1 MILWRSWI
9 MQEQIRTGANR
20 HQQKQK
26 KRTIRARMIAGCIL
40 IILCMGSALVHAGA
54 IKVRWDANTEPDL
67 AGYKVY
73 LGSSSRNYSQIIDV
87 GDTTNTIIRN
97 VNYGAR
103 YYVAVTA
110 YDESGNESDPS
121 SEVSVMV
128 TPPQI
133 AVEWTTDGM
142 RLKWGGVYGA
152 DSYEVFREGYPF
164 ADPSSPIALVPD
176 TTYLDA
182 AFPRAANQGAYYT
195 VIALENGAETFTFPR
210 VGGYSVSLSKG
221 ANLVSLPLVPADSS
235 LNAVVGPQLMGGRNK
250 STSDY
255 VMILKDNN
263 STESAWQVEG
273 TATSWEGKWVTD
285 DGGKLSTIRLKPDAA
300 FWIYRRENHTDSLV
314 TIAGKVSSDSN
325 RVITL
330 KQGFNFI
337 GSCYPTAVSLNNS
350 GLGRTGLLKG
360 SNSSAGA
367 DKVINYRTVGYDF
380 AWLVGGTGTK
390 WDGQF
395 MNEAGTGL
403 SDISLRPGRGYII
416 WIKNN
421 VPGGQWHYPNPVL
434 TN

>member
-1 MILWRSWI
+1 
-9 MQEQIRTGANR
+9 MQKQIRAGAKR
-20 HQQKQK
+20 HQQKK
-26 KRTIRARMIAGCIL
+26 KTRNPSMGLVACACLVIL
-40 IILCMGSALVHAGA
+40 LTASALVQAGA
-54 IKVRWDANTEPDL
+54 IKVKWDANTEPDL

-73 LGSSSRNYSQIIDV
+73 LGTSSKSYSKIVDV
-87 GDTTNTIIRN
+87 GDTTSTIVRN
-97 VNYGAR
+97 VNYGQR
-103 YYVAVTA
+103 YYVVVTA
-110 YDESGNESDPS
+110 YDEAGNESNPS
-121 SEVSVMV
+121 SEVTVLV

-133 AVEWTTDGM
+133 AAEWTSTGM

-152 DSYEVFREGYPF
+152 DSYEVFRDAYPY

-176 TTYLDA
+176 TTYLDT

-195 VIALENGAETFTFPR
+195 VIAMEKGAESFTFPR

-221 ANLVSLPLVPADSS
+221 ANLVSLPLVPSNQS
-235 LNAVVGPQLMGGRNK
+235 INSVVGSQLLGGRSK

-255 VMILKDNN
+255 VMVFKDNN

-273 TATSWEGKWVTD
+273 TTTSWEGKWVTD
-285 DGGKLSTIRLKPDAA
+285 DGGRLSPIQLTPDAA
-300 FWIYRRENHTDSLV
+300 FWVYRRETHKDSLV

-337 GSCYPTAVSLNNS
+337 GSCYPTAVSLTNS

-360 SNSSAGA
+360 ANSSSGS
-367 DKVINYRTVGYDF
+367 DKIINYKSIGYEF
-380 AWLVGGTGTK
+380 AWLVAGTGTK

-403 SDISLRPGRGYII
+403 STISLRPGRGYII
-416 WIKNN
+416 WIKNTT
-421 VPGGQWHYPNPVL
+421 PGGPWTYPNPVL